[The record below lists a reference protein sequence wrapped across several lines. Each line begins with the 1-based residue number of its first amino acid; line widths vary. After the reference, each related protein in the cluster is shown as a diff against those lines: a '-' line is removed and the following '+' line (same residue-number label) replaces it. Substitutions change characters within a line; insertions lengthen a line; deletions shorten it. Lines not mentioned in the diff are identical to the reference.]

1 MHTCTPARL
10 AESWSPG
17 SPHNTALF
25 IWLQLADRIERQ
37 RAGLG
42 MFNLALAVTSKANY
56 AAPVT
61 QANPNLGAGEQENR
75 TFMEGNDDIGP
86 SKVRTTSSESS
97 LNEPRD
103 VLRPTDSA
111 ERVH

>member
-1 MHTCTPARL
+1 
-10 AESWSPG
+10 
-17 SPHNTALF
+17 
-25 IWLQLADRIERQ
+25 
-37 RAGLG
+37 
-42 MFNLALAVTSKANY
+42 
-56 AAPVT
+56 
-61 QANPNLGAGEQENR
+61 
-75 TFMEGNDDIGP
+75 MEGNDDIGP